1 MHRKTLLT
9 GLLLTVAAAIG
20 FVAAQGA
27 EEAPLDRRRELVA
40 PEFIDVSGMEYSV
53 EMKGEDRDT
62 VEVAIYTTEPKRV
75 RIDEL
80 SDRLRITVRSRPGNL
95 FSRAPQGR
103 IELRVP
109 RDTVARL
116 STASGPVVV
125 VDVNESR
132 SLEIGSAAGAVV
144 VRNSSGTL
152 DLDTASGSVLV
163 TRTHGE
169 KNIDTASGNIT
180 VRACDGPIVADT
192 ASGAQSYEEIVGDI
206 EADAVSGSITLSGTR
221 GKLAVRTTSGRIRG
235 GAVLLSDSSTFQS
248 VSGSIH
254 VDLANDLAQI
264 RFDSESQ
271 SGQVRIGDSV
281 GKSLQLGEGSIVVE
295 SETTSGN
302 QTFE

>member
-1 MHRKTLLT
+1 
-9 GLLLTVAAAIG
+9 
-20 FVAAQGA
+20 
-27 EEAPLDRRRELVA
+27 
-40 PEFIDVSGMEYSV
+40 
-53 EMKGEDRDT
+53 
-62 VEVAIYTTEPKRV
+62 
-75 RIDEL
+75 
-80 SDRLRITVRSRPGNL
+80 
-95 FSRAPQGR
+95 
-103 IELRVP
+103 
-109 RDTVARL
+109 
-116 STASGPVVV
+116 VV